1 MNRRKF
7 VLALAGAA
15 GVAGLGASST
25 LAQNWNYRR
34 YKRVDVDS
42 TIRRCERSTDQFVHV
57 FDNQLDKSPLND
69 TEREDKLN
77 EKARDLENAMDKL
90 REDFNRRGESWW
102 ESRETAREALHYA
115 KGINNSMRSRRY
127 RQGTE
132 QLWWQVRTDLNR
144 LAYYFGLPGLP
155 R

>member
-1 MNRRKF
+1 MNRRNF
-7 VLALAGAA
+7 IFSMAGAA
-15 GVAGLGASST
+15 GLAGIGASSAN
-25 LAQNWNYRR
+25 AQGWNYRR
-34 YKRVDVDS
+34 HRRTDVDT
-42 TIRRCERSTDQFVHV
+42 TIRRCERSTNQFVHV

-77 EKARDLENAMDKL
+77 EKARDLENAMDRL
-90 REDFNRRGESWW
+90 RKDFNQRGESWW
-102 ESRETAREALHYA
+102 ESRQTATEALQAA

-144 LAYYFGLPGLP
+144 LAYYFGLPTLP